1 MIRQPHSHRTSR
13 PSADDALNG
22 AVLAVLA
29 AAATLTWRRGRI
41 REVEAELIS
50 PHATDEGAA
59 SQPVPEELD
68 GRAFALVPDRVVEE
82 ADDPEERPADEHPL
96 AEAEAEEEAEAEPDA
111 EPEPEPTPVAR
122 LQQPPPPP
130 TLSTEEWACEIA
142 LWRDHDAAV
151 FYARSFH
158 DDEEVLVAESTRFQ
172 LQGRAV
178 PARSHEALAAHTAL
192 CDELVRTGWKHVGEG
207 EEWYSDRFRRD
218 FDAAALNASLTTRI
232 TYANR

>member
-1 MIRQPHSHRTSR
+1 LIRQPHSHQTSR

-22 AVLAVLA
+22 AFLALLA

-50 PHATDEGAA
+50 PHASDEGAA
-59 SQPVPEELD
+59 WQREPEELD
-68 GRAFALVPDRVVEE
+68 GPAFALVPDPVVEE
-82 ADDPEERPADEHPL
+82 APDDPEERPADEQPV
-96 AEAEAEEEAEAEPDA
+96 AEAETEAEADA
-111 EPEPEPTPVAR
+111 DPEPEPTPIAR

-130 TLSTEEWACEIA
+130 SLSTEEWACEIA

-158 DDEEVLVAESTRFQ
+158 DDEEVLVAESPRFQ

-178 PARSHEALAAHTAL
+178 SARSDEALAAHTAL

>member
-1 MIRQPHSHRTSR
+1 M
-13 PSADDALNG
+13 
-22 AVLAVLA
+22 LA

-50 PHATDEGAA
+50 PHASDEGAA
-59 SQPVPEELD
+59 SQPEPEELES
-68 GRAFALVPDRVVEE
+68 RAFALVPNPVVEE
-82 ADDPEERPADEHPL
+82 APDDPEERPADEQPL
-96 AEAEAEEEAEAEPDA
+96 AEAQAEAEAETEEESESEAAPDA

-122 LQQPPPPP
+122 LQQPPSPP

-142 LWRDHDAAV
+142 LWRDHDTAV